1 MKPINLLTALIVAI
15 IIGLVVLARAP
26 LRAIF
31 TNSPSQE
38 AISDAKSQ
46 FSDAQAAVNEA
57 NKAIEIAEL
66 DLNTKKES
74 AKEAAELLEEAR
86 INLEKVE
93 ADPLAIQALAESVG
107 AEVPF
112 VVEVLKSNAVE
123 VLNGVS
129 LSGKAE
135 AAKKLSVTAEVSG
148 RVISQPLPSGSTVVA
163 GDVLC
168 SIDPG
173 TSGANLEQAK
183 ANFNT
188 AATQVNVDRRL
199 QERGLTSNAA
209 VLRSR
214 ASLEQAQAALEQA
227 ELMVS
232 KLQIKAPFSG
242 VLETQTA
249 EKGTLM
255 QPGSPCATIIGLD
268 RVNLVAYAA
277 ESQIADIRLGAQ
289 SLAFIN
295 RSTTPVE
302 GTVTFVGSA
311 ADPVTRAYR
320 VEVNVGN
327 EGETILDGSSA
338 RINIALA
345 GTKGHLVPQNAVTL
359 NDKGLIGVMT
369 YKNGAAEFVAVS
381 VVRDTPKG
389 TWITGLEDEAEIII
403 SGQEYAADG
412 RKIQAE
418 YSATKTDAAIE
429 AN

>member
-15 IIGLVVLARAP
+15 IIGLVVFARAP

-38 AISDAKSQ
+38 AVIEAKDK
-46 FSDAQAAVNEA
+46 FKEAKAAANAAQ
-57 NKAIEIAEL
+57 KAIEIAEL
-66 DLNTKKES
+66 DLSTKKES
-74 AKEAAELLEEAR
+74 AQEAEALLEEAR

-93 ADPLAIQALAESVG
+93 ADPLAIQELADGVG
-107 AEVPF
+107 VEIPF

-135 AAKKLSVTAEVSG
+135 AAKKLSITAEVSG
-148 RVISQPLPSGSTVVA
+148 RVISQPLASGTSVVA

-173 TSGANLEQAK
+173 SSGANLEQAK
-183 ANFNT
+183 AAYNT

-199 QERGLTSNAA
+199 QEKGLTSESS

-214 ASLEQAQAALEQA
+214 ATLEQAQAALEQA

-242 VLETQTA
+242 VLESQTA
-249 EKGTLM
+249 ERGTLM

-289 SLAFIN
+289 ALAYIN
-295 RSTTPVE
+295 RSTTPIA

-327 EGETILDGSSA
+327 EGENILDGSSA
-338 RINIALA
+338 RLNIALA
-345 GTKGHLVPQNAVTL
+345 GTKGHLVPENAITL
-359 NDKGLIGVMT
+359 NDEGVIGVMT
-369 YKNGAAEFVAVS
+369 YKDGAAEFVEIS
-381 VVRDTPKG
+381 VVQDTTEG
-389 TWITGLEDEAEIII
+389 TWITGLADEAEIII
-403 SGQEYAADG
+403 AGQEYAADG
-412 RKIQAE
+412 RKIEAE
-418 YSATKTDAAIE
+418 YSEMKSDATIE
-429 AN
+429 AK